1 MIFQIS
7 KELYDQLSETEKY
20 IVDFISEN
28 EEKIPFLSITNIAD
42 KTFSSSATV
51 SRTIQKCGFQGISD
65 LRYRI
70 SQQSDNKNTKE
81 SPYAINKILDQI
93 YQEATHTIDNLQI
106 TSILKTIEYI
116 KSAEKIYLYA
126 RGFTVQIAEEFQM
139 YLQLLGYHTIL
150 VSDVQW
156 MKQTNK
162 IVTNKDMIFI
172 ISNRNSTRALSE
184 SARMARR
191 IGTKIVVCCCKSPTE
206 LEKYSDILLLGHS
219 EIIMKSKGLISYSYI
234 SLMIIIEIIIKY
246 LSS

>member
-7 KELYDQLSETEKY
+7 KELYDQLPETQKY

-28 EEKIPFLSITNIAD
+28 EEKILFLSITNIAD

-70 SQQSDNKNTKE
+70 SQQSDNKNTEE
-81 SPYAINKILDQI
+81 SPYANNKILDQI

-172 ISNRNSTRALSE
+172 ISNRNSTRALAE

>member
-1 MIFQIS
+1 M
-7 KELYDQLSETEKY
+7 
-20 IVDFISEN
+20 
-28 EEKIPFLSITNIAD
+28 
-42 KTFSSSATV
+42 
-51 SRTIQKCGFQGISD
+51 
-65 LRYRI
+65 
-70 SQQSDNKNTKE
+70 
-81 SPYAINKILDQI
+81 
-93 YQEATHTIDNLQI
+93 
-106 TSILKTIEYI
+106 
-116 KSAEKIYLYA
+116 
-126 RGFTVQIAEEFQM
+126 QIAEEFQM

-172 ISNRNSTRALSE
+172 ISNRNSTRALAE